1 MNSYLR
7 SSAFLTSVTVA
18 LLLSCS
24 LFGQS
29 DVPEQGQVG
38 VDGSNRGGGDG
49 ISQQQISYALGLTI
63 GRDLRTG
70 GVKVNLES
78 LVAGLG
84 DGVSGNEPRFT
95 DEVLAA
101 ALERF
106 QQQIQSQ
113 ARRRQDEVADRNKQ
127 TAMAFLKNNQ
137 KQPGV
142 VQTASGLQ
150 YKVLKEG
157 KGPSPTLSD
166 EVSTHYVGTLLDG
179 TEFDSSY
186 RRGKP
191 AKFPVDGVIPGW
203 TEALQKMRVGDKWQL
218 FIPP

>member
-84 DGVSGNEPRFT
+84 DGVS
-95 DEVLAA
+95 
-101 ALERF
+101 
-106 QQQIQSQ
+106 
-113 ARRRQDEVADRNKQ
+113 
-127 TAMAFLKNNQ
+127 
-137 KQPGV
+137 
-142 VQTASGLQ
+142 
-150 YKVLKEG
+150 
-157 KGPSPTLSD
+157 
-166 EVSTHYVGTLLDG
+166 
-179 TEFDSSY
+179 
-186 RRGKP
+186 
-191 AKFPVDGVIPGW
+191 
-203 TEALQKMRVGDKWQL
+203 
-218 FIPP
+218 